1 MHSLITKLW
10 SQMKNIVLER
20 ILYLTEDKVVMLVMQ
35 FI

>member
-20 ILYLTEDKVVMLVMQ
+20 ILYLTEDACDA
-35 FI
+35 IYIT